1 MKHPLFR
8 FFRDLRKEGAK
19 EPWRR
24 NLMVLWLSQFIALIG
39 MSGVI
44 PFLPL
49 YVRDLGISDADAP
62 LWSGLIVA
70 APFAMASIL
79 TPLWGALGDR
89 YGQKLMIVRALA
101 GLGVSVGLMGFA
113 TNIWMLF
120 ALRLFQGG
128 VSGFVASNNA
138 FVSAQTPPEKA
149 GYALGTLQTSIS
161 AGFIVGPMIGGFI
174 SDAFGFR
181 SVFFFVA
188 FVCLVSMLVVMHN
201 VKESPGIRTGKP
213 ARVLKNLAIV
223 REDKWLVRLMLML
236 FLGQTAV
243 VMTGPIFP
251 YFLQEKGAPESMLSS
266 LAGLAFSLV
275 GVGIL
280 ISSPWWGSRS
290 DKIGYRRAM
299 TLATALVASGMIAQI
314 FVPSYEWI
322 FPLRVV
328 IGLFVGALLPL
339 TYSELTRRSPAG
351 RKGGIMG
358 LASSATLMGNLTG
371 PLLCALIA
379 TNLPLSYAFAAAAT
393 LMIGVHFLSRTF
405 RPSELKASQVS

>member
-1 MKHPLFR
+1 MSHPLIQFYK
-8 FFRDLRKEGAK
+8 DLRKGGA
-19 EPWRR
+19 EEQWRR

-49 YVRDLGISDADAP
+49 YVKELGIAAEEAP
-62 LWSGLIVA
+62 LWSGIIIA
-70 APFAMASIL
+70 APFIMASIL
-79 TPLWGALGDR
+79 TPVWGALGDK

-101 GLGVSVGLMGFA
+101 GLGLSVGLMGFA
-113 TNIWMLF
+113 TNIWMLLV
-120 ALRLFQGG
+120 LRLIQGG

-138 FVSAQTPPEKA
+138 FVSAQTPSEHA

-161 AGFIVGPMIGGFI
+161 AGFIIGPLIGGSI

-188 FVCLVSMLVVMHN
+188 FVCLISMTVVITR
-201 VKESPGIRTGKP
+201 VRESAGAKSGKP
-213 ARVLKNLAIV
+213 AAIMKNLTIV
-223 REDKWLVRLMLML
+223 RKDPWLKRLMAML
-236 FLGQTAV
+236 FLGQTAT

-251 YFLQEKGAPESMLSS
+251 FFLEEKGAPEAVLSS

-280 ISSPWWGSRS
+280 ISSPWWGARS

-299 TLATALVASGMIAQI
+299 TLATALVAVGMVSQI
-314 FVPSYEWI
+314 LVPSYEWI
-322 FPLRVV
+322 FPLRAI

-358 LASSATLMGNLTG
+358 LASSATLMGNLSG
-371 PLLCALIA
+371 PLLCSLIVSA
-379 TNLPLSYAFAAAAT
+379 FPLSYTFIAAAV
-393 LMIGVHFLSRTF
+393 LMLGVHVFARTF
-405 RPSELKASQVS
+405 KPATSA